1 MYRNQK
7 ISILIPSFNERE
19 GIRYIMESVP
29 GWVDEVVVVDCSTDG
44 TDDIARQLGARVI
57 RERPTGYGQA
67 YLTGFQH
74 VTGDVIITM
83 DADGT
88 YPVKSEEL
96 GGLLDRLIDGKH
108 DFISGSRFPARFSR
122 GIMPRERVLGNRLM
136 TSWANLLFQTSYND
150 ILSGMWIL
158 RREVVPKLSVTSAN
172 WLLSAE
178 IKLAA
183 LTNPEINFAEVHIPY
198 RKRIGESKFARPW
211 YSLYRAGF
219 ENALYLLARR
229 IYGLFR

>member
-1 MYRNQK
+1 MYRNHA
-7 ISILIPSFNERE
+7 ISILIPSFNERG

-29 GWVDEVVVVDCSTDG
+29 GWVDEVLVVDCSTDG
-44 TDDIARQLGARVI
+44 TDAIARQLGARVI
-57 RERPTGYGQA
+57 RERPAGYGQA
-67 YLTGFQH
+67 YLTGFMH
-74 VTGDVIITM
+74 VGGDVIITM

-88 YPVKSEEL
+88 YPVKAEEL
-96 GGLLDRLIDGKH
+96 GALLDRFIEDQH
-108 DFISGSRFPARFSR
+108 DFISASRFPARFSPEV
-122 GIMPRERVLGNRLM
+122 MPRERVLGNRLM
-136 TSWANLLFQTSYND
+136 TSWANLLFRTSYND

-158 RREVVPKLSVTSAN
+158 RREVIPKLGVTSAN

-183 LTNPEINFAEVHIPY
+183 LMNPEISFAEVHIPY

-219 ENALYLLARR
+219 ENALYLLGKR
-229 IYGLFR
+229 IYGFFR